1 MTRVP
6 NPSPQPHPD
15 AAHAHPGAAAPVCGA
30 ASARI
35 DRGPRRLGLPMVALA
50 GLALLGVPRVVL
62 HDLGLIS
69 PGTFV
74 NLLLVV
80 APVAIW
86 IGAVLLARS
95 PRPFASMLVIGAW
108 YGVFLAVGHQLLWT
122 LAFDGAPPQ
131 LGGALAGIDPVLE
144 SVIVRTFAAGSS
156 LITGLVVGAVSGL
169 IAWAIAAAR
178 PRRTQ

>member
-6 NPSPQPHPD
+6 NASPQPHPD
-15 AAHAHPGAAAPVCGA
+15 PAHAHPGAAAPAGGA
-30 ASARI
+30 AAARTGSV
-35 DRGPRRLGLPMVALA
+35 RGRLGLPMVALA

-95 PRPFASMLVIGAW
+95 PRPFVSMLVIGAW
-108 YGVFLAVGHQLLWT
+108 YGVFLAVCHQLLWT

-131 LGGALAGIDPVLE
+131 LGGALAGIDPLLE

-156 LITGLVVGAVSGL
+156 LVTGLVIGAVGGL
-169 IAWAIAAAR
+169 IAWAIATAAR
-178 PRRTQ
+178 PRR